1 MDATDALEHDW
12 PYLLSLLPEE
22 EVLESTARARGAIR
36 RRRAV
41 ENAPTLLRLALVY
54 GFCGS
59 SLRQTAA
66 WAEAAEVA
74 TLSDVALLNRFRN
87 AAPWLGHLL
96 GLKLMERIAPG
107 AMASPSVRLID
118 ATTVTAPGSKGTDW
132 RIHLDF
138 DLASST
144 ISEIQLT
151 PAQGGETFLRHE
163 FEPGEL
169 VIADRGYSL
178 RPGLVHVVEAGAD
191 FIVRL
196 NWSSVPLQKRG
207 GEAWNLLE
215 KLRRLPEAEP
225 QAFELEMTPDPAE
238 VAQPVPVRLVALR
251 KSEAAAEEARHKVL
265 KDARKRG
272 RKLQPQTLEL
282 AGYVLVLTSTPAEA
296 FSPEQ
301 ILELYRYRWQIE
313 MTFKRIKS
321 LIALD
326 TLPAKDPQLARTFL
340 FSKLLA
346 ALLVEDL
353 TSRYLSFSPWGYR
366 LHRTPSLYLAD
377 SAGPPSEHD
386 LRHSRQPAPLH
397 LDS

>member
-1 MDATDALEHDW
+1 MDTTEALEHDW
-12 PYLLSLLPEE
+12 PYLLSFLPSE
-22 EVLESTARARGAIR
+22 EVLEATAKARGAIR

-41 ENAPTLLRLALVY
+41 GSASTLLRLALVY

-66 WAEAAEVA
+66 WAEAADVA
-74 TLSDVALLNRFRN
+74 SLSDVALMKRLRN

-96 GLKLMERIAPG
+96 GLKLMERLAPEG
-107 AMASPSVRLID
+107 TPCPSVRLID
-118 ATTVTAPGSKGTDW
+118 ATTVNAPGSRGTDW
-132 RIHLDF
+132 RLHLDF
-138 DLASST
+138 DLATST
-144 ISEIQLT
+144 ISEVQLT
-151 PAQGGETFLRHE
+151 TADGGETFLRYA

-178 RPGLVHVVEAGAD
+178 RPGLAHVVEAGAN

-207 GEAWNLLE
+207 GDSWNLLE
-215 KLRRLPEAEP
+215 ALRSLPEAEP
-225 QAFELEMTPDPAE
+225 GVFELEIKPDPREASE
-238 VAQPVPVRLVALR
+238 PIPVRLVALR
-251 KSEAAAEEARHKVL
+251 KSEAAAEETRRKVL
-265 KDARKRG
+265 KDASKRR

-296 FSPEQ
+296 FSPHE
-301 ILELYRYRWQIE
+301 ILELYRCRWQVE
-313 MTFKRIKS
+313 MTFKRLKS
-321 LIALD
+321 LIDLD

-353 TSRYLSFSPWGYR
+353 MLKYLAFSPWGYR
-366 LHRTPSLYLAD
+366 LHH
-377 SAGPPSEHD
+377 PP
-386 LRHSRQPAPLH
+386 ALH
-397 LDS
+397 LAHSASAPPEHGLRDPWNPPTFRVDS

>member
-1 MDATDALEHDW
+1 MDTTDWLEHDW

-22 EVLESTARARGAIR
+22 EILESTARARGSIR
-36 RRRAV
+36 RQRAV
-41 ENAPTLLRLALVY
+41 KKASTLLRLALVY
-54 GFCGS
+54 GFCGC

-66 WAEAAEVA
+66 WAETAEVA
-74 TLSDVALLNRFRN
+74 SLSDVALLKRLRN

-96 GLKLMERIAPG
+96 GLKLMERLTPETT
-107 AMASPSVRLID
+107 ASPSVRLID

-138 DLASST
+138 DLARTT

-151 PAQGGETFLRHE
+151 SGDGGETFLRHE

-196 NWSSVPLQKRG
+196 NWSSVPLQQRG
-207 GEAWNLLE
+207 GEPWDLLDE
-215 KLRRLPEAEP
+215 LRRLPEAEP
-225 QAFELEMTPDPAE
+225 GVFDLEITPDPKEAT
-238 VAQPVPVRLVALR
+238 QPVQVRLVALR

-265 KDARKRG
+265 KDASKRG
-272 RKLQPQTLEL
+272 RKLQAQTLEL

-313 MTFKRIKS
+313 MTFKRLKS
-321 LIALD
+321 LLALD
-326 TLPAKDPQLARTFL
+326 TLPAKDPRLARTFL
-340 FSKLLA
+340 YSKLLG

-353 TSRYLSFSPWGYR
+353 TSRYLAFSPWGYR
-366 LHRTPSLYLAD
+366 LHRAPAVHLAYP
-377 SAGPPSEHD
+377 ANPPPEHD
-386 LRHSRQPAPLH
+386 LRDPRNPAPLRM
-397 LDS
+397 DS